1 MRPRHILQAL
11 LALLFS
17 VVLAAS
23 AMSQSATLLADSVT
37 IQSDTTII
45 ASGNVEVIAGDV
57 RLTATRIIYDS
68 VSNTL
73 QIFGPIVL
81 TQGGETVFF
90 AESAQLDQDL
100 KNGIMRGAR
109 MVLEQQLQLAAAEIS
124 RVDGRYTQLY
134 KAVASSCR
142 VCANNPVPL
151 WEIRAEKIIHDQQ
164 EQLLYFENA
173 QLRIADVPVFFLPR
187 LRMPDPT
194 LKRARGFLIPD
205 YQFSTQLGA
214 GIRIPYFF
222 PLGDQADITLTPYIS
237 PETNTLQVRYRQA
250 FRSGRLQFDAAASR
264 DTLRPNSARAYLFG
278 QGQFQ
283 LGRGFDLE
291 FDAELT
297 SDPAYL
303 LDYGFSAKDR
313 LDSAITIKRTRP
325 DEYFAAG
332 LAHFRTLRGSELAID
347 DQLPNFQGDILY
359 EKRFFPKIA
368 GGQGSW
374 SVFVETHARQ
384 SQADQVGRDVDHIG
398 GRLNWGRSATFAN
411 GIVARARAELAADAY
426 RIAQDSTYASYL
438 AFFTPA
444 IEAEVRWPLVKTSAS
459 SAAMVL
465 EPVFHVV
472 WTNSLGAN
480 VPNEDSTLVEFD
492 EGNLFAISRYP
503 GEDRY
508 ERGLRATAGLKWT
521 RYDPQGWSFG
531 LGLGRIYRADDLGQF
546 SRASGLGGR
555 QSDWL
560 VAGQLKLANDFDV
573 TARALF
579 QDDLAVTKAESRLGW
594 RSERLSL
601 ASTYSWI
608 IPDISENRPDLTSQ
622 MTLDAGYAISRN
634 WATQL
639 DWRYDFSA
647 RKATRAG
654 IGLEF
659 STDCIRVDL
668 SLSRRFTSSTSVTPT
683 TDVGISVALLGFG
696 GSGRGS
702 RQTCN
707 GLPQNGL

>member
-1 MRPRHILQAL
+1 MRPRHIL

-17 VVLAAS
+17 IGFATS
-23 AMSQSATLLADSVT
+23 AMSQPATLLADNVT

-45 ASGNVEVIAGDV
+45 ASGNVEIIAGDV

-68 VSNTL
+68 VNNTI

-90 AESAQLDQDL
+90 AESAELDQDL

-124 RVDGRYTQLY
+124 RVGGRYSQLY

-151 WEIRAEKIIHDQQ
+151 WEIRAERIIHDQQ
-164 EQLLYFENA
+164 ERLLYFENA

-194 LKRARGFLIPD
+194 LKRARGFLIPN
-205 YQFSTQLGA
+205 YIFSTQLGA
-214 GIRIPYFF
+214 GIKIPYFF

-237 PETNTLQVRYRQA
+237 SETNTLQVRYRQA
-250 FRSGRLQFDAAASR
+250 FRSGRLQFDAAISR
-264 DTLRPNSARAYLFG
+264 DSLRPASARAYLFG
-278 QGQFQ
+278 QGLFH
-283 LGRGFDLE
+283 LRRDFDLE
-291 FDAELT
+291 FDVELT

-313 LDSAITIKRTRP
+313 LGSEITIKRTRP
-325 DEYFAAG
+325 DEYFSAG

-347 DQLPNFQGDILY
+347 DQLPNFQGSILY
-359 EKRFFPKIA
+359 EKRFFPKVI
-368 GGQGSW
+368 GGQGGW
-374 SVFVETHARQ
+374 SVTVETHARQ
-384 SQADQVGRDVDHIG
+384 SQADQLGRDVDHIG
-398 GRLNWGRSATFAN
+398 GRLNWGRSTTFAN
-411 GIVARARAELAADAY
+411 GMVARARAELTGDAY
-426 RIAQDSTYASYL
+426 RIAQDTTYASYL

-444 IEAEVRWPLVKTSAS
+444 IEAELRWPLVKTSAGG
-459 SAAMVL
+459 AAMVL
-465 EPVFHVV
+465 EPVFHVA

-546 SRASGLGGR
+546 SRASGLDGR

-560 VAGQLKLANDFDV
+560 VAGQLKLANDFEV

-594 RSERLSL
+594 RTERLSL

-608 IPDISENRPDLTSQ
+608 IPDISENRTDLTNQ
-622 MTLDAGYAISRN
+622 MTLDAGYTISRN
-634 WATQL
+634 WAAQL

-647 RKATRAG
+647 RKATKAG

-683 TDVGISVALLGFG
+683 TDVGFSVALLGFG
-696 GSGRGS
+696 GSGRPS

-707 GLPQNGL
+707 GLPRNGL